1 VARRWPPFGHQDQT
15 SARLRAARFK
25 LVEMPM
31 MPRGSLRRFPVVG
44 SALAFLTGLL
54 LAGALNIPGF
64 SEAQQQDSRYAAEA
78 TTTAAP
84 APAEVADLQNLSEAF
99 ASVAEAVKPSVVF
112 IKSGRRNE
120 PSERMQPQVPPGFEQ
135 FMPRLPQLQPE
146 FQEAAGSGFVVSR
159 DGYVLTNAH
168 VVDGSED
175 VTVRLLDR
183 REFKAKVIGTD
194 EATDLAV
201 LKIEA
206 TNLTPAP
213 LGDSDAARV
222 GEWVLAVGNPLG
234 ENLTFTVT
242 SGIISAKGR
251 TLALPNVSDRSI
263 QDFIQTDA
271 AINPGNSGGPLV
283 NTSGRVLGVNSAIA
297 SRTGFYSGYGFA
309 IPINLARQV
318 MDQLISYGEVRRS
331 VLGITV
337 QNASAND
344 AAYVG
349 LPDIRGVLVE
359 DFGSDTSAAKKAGIQ
374 PGDIIIAVDG
384 KPVEYVGQ
392 LQQRIAFRKPGETVK
407 VEVAR
412 KGGVRKTYEVKLQA
426 LPGAAAA
433 HRSTGGDSEKA
444 VGAGAA
450 VGKLGVTVAPV
461 TREDAAQF
469 DLGPAQRGLLVT
481 DVTAGGPSWGELVD
495 PDRGGPDIILE
506 VEGKPVKTPAELRD
520 AIKGKKPGEIVS
532 LRVYNTQAKNRRVE
546 RIKLGE

>member
-1 VARRWPPFGHQDQT
+1 M
-15 SARLRAARFK
+15 
-25 LVEMPM
+25 EMPK
-31 MPRGSLRRFPVVG
+31 MPQGSLRRFPVVG
-44 SALAFLTGLL
+44 VMLAFLAGLL
-54 LAGALNIPGF
+54 LAGLLNLPGF
-64 SEAQQQDSRYAAEA
+64 SAAQQPDTRYAAE
-78 TTTAAP
+78 TTAA
-84 APAEVADLQNLSEAF
+84 APAAGSLQSLSEAF

-112 IKSGRRNE
+112 IKSGKRN
-120 PSERMQPQVPPGFEQ
+120 SRDERSQPRLQLPPGYEE
-135 FMPRLPQLQPE
+135 FMPRLPQMQPPE
-146 FQEAAGSGFVVSR
+146 FQEAAGSGFIVSR
-159 DGYVLTNAH
+159 DGYILTNDH
-168 VVDGSED
+168 VVDGSD
-175 VTVRLLDR
+175 VVTVRLLDR

-194 EATDLAV
+194 RGTDLAV

-251 TLALPNVSDRSI
+251 TLALPNASDRSI

-283 NTSGRVLGVNSAIA
+283 SASGRVLGVNSAIA

-318 MDQLISYGEVRRS
+318 MDQIISHGEVRRS
-331 VLGITV
+331 VLGIAV
-337 QNASAND
+337 RNASAND

-359 DFGSDTSAAKKAGIQ
+359 DFGSDNSAAKTAGMQ
-374 PGDIIIAVDG
+374 PGDIIITVDG

-412 KGGVRKTYEVKLQA
+412 KGGVRKTYEVTLQA
-426 LPGAAAA
+426 LPGRTAVAD
-433 HRSTGGDSEKA
+433 RSGADTGETSD
-444 VGAGAA
+444 AGAT
-450 VGKLGVTVAPV
+450 VGRLGVTVAPV
-461 TREDAAQF
+461 TEEDVARFQ
-469 DLGPAQRGLLVT
+469 LTPAQRGLVVT

-495 PDRGGPDIILE
+495 IGRGGPDIILE
-506 VEGKPVKTPAELRD
+506 VEGKPVKTPGELAERL
-520 AIKGKKPGEIVS
+520 KEMKPGDIVS
-532 LRVYNTQAKNRRVE
+532 LRVYNTQGKNRRVE

>member
-1 VARRWPPFGHQDQT
+1 MIA
-15 SARLRAARFK
+15 
-25 LVEMPM
+25 
-31 MPRGSLRRFPVVG
+31 RGSLRRFPVVG
-44 SALAFLTGLL
+44 SALAFLAGLL
-54 LAGALNIPGF
+54 LAGVLNIPGF
-64 SEAQQQDSRYAAEA
+64 TEAQQQDSRYAAGA
-78 TTTAAP
+78 TSTAAP
-84 APAEVADLQNLSEAF
+84 PPAGIGNLQRLSEAF

-112 IKSGRRNE
+112 IKSGRRGPENDE
-120 PSERMQPQVPPGFEQ
+120 DQPRFRLPPGFEE
-135 FMPRLPQLQPE
+135 FMPRLPQMQPE
-146 FQEAAGSGFVVSR
+146 FQEAAGSGFIVSG
-159 DGYVLTNAH
+159 DGYILTNAH
-168 VVDGSED
+168 VVDGSDE

-183 REFKAKVIGTD
+183 REFKAKVVGTD
-194 EATDLAV
+194 ESTDLAV
-201 LKIEA
+201 LKVDA

-251 TLALPNVSDRSI
+251 TLALPNASDRSI

-283 NTSGRVLGVNSAIA
+283 STSGRVLGVNSAIA

-318 MDQLISYGEVRRS
+318 MDQLISHGEVRRS
-331 VLGITV
+331 VLGISV
-337 QNASAND
+337 RNASAND

-359 DFGSDTSAAKKAGIQ
+359 DFGSDASAAKKAGLE
-374 PGDIIIAVDG
+374 PGDIIITVDG
-384 KPVEYVGQ
+384 RPVEYVGQ

-412 KGGVRKTYEVKLQA
+412 KGGVRKTYDVKLQA
-426 LPGAAAA
+426 LPGSTAVAQRGTGASGEGSDEAAA
-433 HRSTGGDSEKA
+433 S
-444 VGAGAA
+444 

-461 TREDAAQF
+461 TREDVAQF
-469 DLGPAQRGLLVT
+469 DLGPNQRGLLVT
-481 DVTAGGPSWGELVD
+481 DVTAGGPSWNELAD
-495 PDRGGPDIILE
+495 PDQGGPDIILE
-506 VEGKPVKTPAELRD
+506 VEGKPVKTTAQLRD
-520 AIKGKKPGEIVS
+520 AIKGMKPGEIVS
-532 LRVYNTQAKNRRVE
+532 LRVYNTQGKNRRVE

>member
-1 VARRWPPFGHQDQT
+1 LRHLSCYITAGL
-15 SARLRAARFK
+15 ARLLFPAMEM
-25 LVEMPM
+25 LEMPQ
-31 MPRGSLRRFPVVG
+31 GSLRRFPLGGVV
-44 SALAFLTGLL
+44 LAFLFGLL
-54 LAGALNIPGF
+54 LAGLLNLPGF
-64 SEAQQQDSRYAAEA
+64 SAAQQQDTRYAAE
-78 TTTAAP
+78 TTATAP
-84 APAEVADLQNLSEAF
+84 AAGGLQSLSDAF

-112 IKSGRRNE
+112 IKSGKRNE
-120 PSERMQPQVPPGFEQ
+120 RGDRNQPRLQLPPGFEE
-135 FMPRLPQLQPE
+135 FMPRLPQMQPPE
-146 FQEAAGSGFVVSR
+146 FQEAAGSGFIVSR
-159 DGYVLTNAH
+159 DGYILTNDH
-168 VVDGSED
+168 VVDGSD
-175 VTVRLLDR
+175 VVTVRLLDR

-194 EATDLAV
+194 AGTDLAV
-201 LKIEA
+201 LKIDA

-283 NTSGRVLGVNSAIA
+283 SARGQVLGVNSAIA

-318 MDQLISYGEVRRS
+318 MDQIISHGEVRRS
-331 VLGITV
+331 VLGIAV
-337 QNASAND
+337 RNASAND

-359 DFGSDTSAAKKAGIQ
+359 DFGSESSGAKTAGLQ
-374 PGDIIIAVDG
+374 PGDIIITVDG

-392 LQQRIAFRKPGETVK
+392 LQQRIAFRKPGEIVK

-426 LPGAAAA
+426 MPGATAVAA
-433 HRSTGGDSEKA
+433 RSGADTGERSD
-444 VGAGAA
+444 AGAA
-450 VGKLGVTVAPV
+450 VGRLGVTVAPV
-461 TREDAAQF
+461 TDDDVARFE
-469 DLGPAQRGLLVT
+469 LTPAQRGLLVT
-481 DVTAGGPSWGELVD
+481 YVTAGGPSWGELVD
-495 PDRGGPDIILE
+495 TDRGGPDIILE
-506 VEGKPVKTPAELRD
+506 VEGKPVKTPAELAERL
-520 AIKGKKPGEIVS
+520 KGMKPGDIVS
-532 LRVYNTQAKNRRVE
+532 LRVYNAQAKNRRVE

>member
-1 VARRWPPFGHQDQT
+1 MFR
-15 SARLRAARFK
+15 
-25 LVEMPM
+25 
-31 MPRGSLRRFPVVG
+31 RGSLRRFPVVG
-44 SALAFLTGLL
+44 SALAFLAGLF
-54 LAGALNIPGF
+54 LAGVLNIPGF
-64 SEAQQQDSRYAAEA
+64 TEAQQQDSRYAVAETTRAA
-78 TTTAAP
+78 TPP
-84 APAEVADLQNLSEAF
+84 AGVANLQSLSEAF

-112 IKSGRRNE
+112 IKSGKHNE
-120 PSERMQPQVPPGFEQ
+120 AGDDDGPQFQVPPGFEQ
-135 FMPRLPQLQPE
+135 FMPRLPQMQPE
-146 FQEAAGSGFVVSR
+146 FQEAAGSGFIVTR
-159 DGYVLTNAH
+159 DGYILTNAH
-168 VVDGSED
+168 VVDESDE

-183 REFKAKVIGTD
+183 REFKAKVVGTD
-194 EATDLAV
+194 EGTDLAV
-201 LKIEA
+201 LKITA
-206 TNLTPAP
+206 NNLTPAP

-283 NTSGRVLGVNSAIA
+283 NISGRVLGVNSAIA

-318 MDQLISYGEVRRS
+318 MDQLISHGEVRRS
-331 VLGITV
+331 VLGV
-337 QNASAND
+337 SVRNASAND

-359 DFGSDTSAAKKAGIQ
+359 DFGSDTSAAKKAGIE
-374 PGDIIIAVDG
+374 PGDIIITVDG

-412 KGGVRKTYEVKLQA
+412 KGGVRKTYEVKLQT
-426 LPGAAAA
+426 LPGATAVAA
-433 HRSTGGDSEKA
+433 RRNGGTGEESN
-444 VGAGAA
+444 GAGVAL
-450 VGKLGVTVAPV
+450 GKLGVTVAPV
-461 TREDAAQF
+461 TREDAAQ
-469 DLGPAQRGLLVT
+469 LGLAPDQRGLLVT
-481 DVTAGGPSWGELVD
+481 DVTAGGPSWNDLAD
-495 PDRGGPDIILE
+495 PDRGGPDVILE
-506 VEGKPVKTPAELRD
+506 IEGKPVKTTAELRD
-520 AIKGKKPGEIVS
+520 AIKGMKAGEIVS
-532 LRVYNTQAKNRRVE
+532 LRVYNTQTKSRRVE